1 MPPPNKGYKIIN
13 HHDVQ
18 YRWIMQN
25 RRGTNELVIVAG
37 APVNGQQL
45 IGVLPRVV
53 NQEMVIWAIDFGL
66 ANGWT
71 PEDAAEP
78 FRCIYLRKGFVL
90 DDGRDRA

>member
-1 MPPPNKGYKIIN
+1 MPPPNKGYKVIN

-18 YRWIMQN
+18 YRWILQN
-25 RRGTNELVIVAG
+25 RRGTNEVVIEAV

-71 PEDAAEP
+71 PNDGGTP
-78 FRCIYLRKGFVL
+78 FRCRSVRKGFVL
-90 DDGRDRA
+90 DDGRDER